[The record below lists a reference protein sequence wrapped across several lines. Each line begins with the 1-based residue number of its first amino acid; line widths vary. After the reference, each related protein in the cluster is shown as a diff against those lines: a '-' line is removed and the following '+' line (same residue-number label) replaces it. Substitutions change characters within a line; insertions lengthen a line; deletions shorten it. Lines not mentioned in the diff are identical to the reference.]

1 MDRKRNRMEIIG
13 DMLVAI
19 QAKGGRIKPTHLM
32 YKANL
37 SYAQLKTYLD
47 ELVEKEFVEEMEN
60 DKRNIYIIITDKGDK
75 FIQKL
80 QEMRQFERSFGF

>member
-1 MDRKRNRMEIIG
+1 
-13 DMLVAI
+13 MLVAI

-47 ELVEKEFVEEMEN
+47 QLVEKEFVGEMEN
-60 DKRNIYIIITDKGDK
+60 DKKNTYIIITDKGDK

>member
-1 MDRKRNRMEIIG
+1 MDIVG
-13 DMLVAI
+13 DMLAAI
-19 QAKGGRIKPTHLM
+19 QAKGGKIKPTHLM

-47 ELVEKEFVEEMEN
+47 ELVEKEFVKEIEVGKN
-60 DKRNIYIIITDKGDK
+60 QNNYIIITEKGDK
-75 FIQKL
+75 FVQKV

>member
-1 MDRKRNRMEIIG
+1 MDIVG
-13 DMLVAI
+13 DMLAAI
-19 QAKGGRIKPTHLM
+19 QAKGGKIKPTHLM

-47 ELVEKEFVEEMEN
+47 ELVEKEFVKEIEVGKN
-60 DKRNIYIIITDKGDK
+60 HNNYIIITEKGDK
-75 FIQKL
+75 FVQKV

>member
-1 MDRKRNRMEIIG
+1 MERKRNKMEIIG

-47 ELVEKEFVEEMEN
+47 QLVEKEFVGEMEN
-60 DKRNIYIIITDKGDK
+60 DKKNTYIIITDKGDK

>member
-1 MDRKRNRMEIIG
+1 MDIVS
-13 DMLVAI
+13 DMLAAI

-47 ELVEKEFVEEMEN
+47 ELVEKEFVTEVESEKKSN
-60 DKRNIYIIITDKGDK
+60 NNYIIITDKGDK
-75 FIQKL
+75 FVQKL
-80 QEMRQFERSFGF
+80 NEMRQFEKSFGF